1 MSSEMENDRKKDD
14 AWLDKE
20 AASLEKYLSTSTSE
34 NTAQWPY
41 REVVMWELVLSNL
54 ILGNG

>member
-1 MSSEMENDRKKDD
+1 MENDRKKDD
-14 AWLDKE
+14 SWLDKE